1 MGPGLQTEVFAAYA
15 HLGTDTAGAS
25 SDRYNAIKSNG
36 RGKPTTRQRASQT
49 TTPALT
55 CSRAVWLAAG
65 AKSNMWKS
73 KMWKPK
79 RALACARRRALPPA
93 VEAEQDDE
101 QQGRHWQPETGGSMW

>member
-15 HLGTDTAGAS
+15 HLGTVTAGAS

-36 RGKPTTRQRASQT
+36 RGKPTTRQRASET

-55 CSRAVWLAAG
+55 CSRAVWLAAS
-65 AKSNMWKS
+65 AKSKMWKS

-79 RALACARRRALPPA
+79 NAMACAGHLALPPA
-93 VEAEQDDE
+93 VEAERDDE
-101 QQGRHWQPETGGSMW
+101 QQGRQW